1 MGVGRCCFRGSEAAE
16 MKSGA
21 DSEEQEVEKPG
32 GCSAVGQGWSP
43 LRKLVSQLSGAAQ
56 KRETCASLP
65 RLFPK
70 PMNMRCVASAEA
82 VPAVWGCWVESPGS
96 EVSLM

>member
-1 MGVGRCCFRGSEAAE
+1 ML
-16 MKSGA
+16 
-21 DSEEQEVEKPG
+21 
-32 GCSAVGQGWSP
+32 AVSCMLP
-43 LRKLVSQLSGAAQ
+43 LTISCVCTSGAAQ